1 MAPSLLMK
9 NLIKLAIVTLV
20 LGGSAFVAA
29 PKVDAGVSF
38 GFSVGGPR
46 WGVSVGHTP
55 AYRYY
60 GPRYRPA
67 PVVVRPAPR
76 VRTTT
81 VAYGGRRGGVVV
93 KQKSYRPYRPYRRG
107 RVVVW

>member
-1 MAPSLLMK
+1 MK
-9 NLIKLAIVTLV
+9 HLIKLAIVTLIV
-20 LGGSAFVAA
+20 GGAAFVAA
-29 PKVDAGVSF
+29 PKAEAGVSF

-46 WGVSVGHTP
+46 WGVAVGHTP

-60 GPRYRPA
+60 GPRYYRPA

-81 VAYGGRRGGVVV
+81 VAYGGRRGSVVV